1 MFSKQFKKI
10 FLGFCI
16 AIPFLV
22 YCFIYYSQMIGNAP
36 YRFSDFESFSI
47 QYGTGDSLINKYDSK
62 TGDYQYLNDHD
73 SLIKKHLKLSN
84 DELLYLHRKAAY
96 WGFWNFPEVEV
107 NDSAKAKGEHSPH
120 YLIQFNYKH
129 KSKKVLFDAAFDG
142 DIKLRDANQGMVA
155 EIQKVLNGAEN
166 HQEEAQAGQK
176 K

>member
-1 MFSKQFKKI
+1 MFSKRFKKV

-22 YCFIYYSQMIGNAP
+22 YCVYYYSIMIGNAP

-47 QYGTGDSLINKYDSK
+47 QYGTGDSMVNKYDSK
-62 TGDYQYLNDHD
+62 TGDYQYLTDHD
-73 SLIKKHLKLSN
+73 SLIKKHLVLNS
-84 DELLYLHRKAAY
+84 DQLLYLHRKAAY
-96 WGFWNFPEVEV
+96 WGFWNFPTVEL
-107 NDSAKAKGEHSPH
+107 NDSAKAKGINAPH

-142 DIKLRDANQGMVA
+142 DIKLRDANQGMIA
-155 EIQKVLNGAEN
+155 EIEKVLNEAES
-166 HQEEAQAGQK
+166 AQGQAQMNQK